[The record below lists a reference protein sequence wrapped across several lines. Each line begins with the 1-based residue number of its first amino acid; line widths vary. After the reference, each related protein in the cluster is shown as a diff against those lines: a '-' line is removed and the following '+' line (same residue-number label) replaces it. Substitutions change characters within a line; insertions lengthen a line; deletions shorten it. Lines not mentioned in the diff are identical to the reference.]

1 MKVTLRFSRNIN
13 AVNDN
18 YSKTKLRYAAAEF
31 NDQYWHTPH
40 VLTPGSWS
48 NAQPCTTNQYKYATD
63 LCSLMTTKKPHLL
76 KKHPTP
82 TGISAIPTLKA
93 TASPA
98 TRPASV
104 QYSNSPEVWL
114 FCSASHYLCNNSTCI
129 QLTAIESLLVQTL
142 ARSDERICSKQE
154 LILGINKNAH
164 SYCGLEMCLSRF
176 QSKFKGAFGER
187 LFRSVRNRGYCLVQ
201 DVQIID

>member
-1 MKVTLRFSRNIN
+1 MKVILRFSRNIS
-13 AVNDN
+13 AVNDK
-18 YSKTKLRYAAAEF
+18 YSKIKPRSAASEF
-31 NDQYWHTPH
+31 NDQYWHTPQ

-48 NAQPCTTNQYKYATD
+48 NAQTGTATLCKPATD

-82 TGISAIPTLKA
+82 TGISVISAPEA

-98 TRPASV
+98 TRSASV

-142 ARSDERICSKQE
+142 SRSDERICSKQE

>member
-1 MKVTLRFSRNIN
+1 MKVTLRFSRNIS
-13 AVNDN
+13 AVNDD
-18 YSKTKLRYAAAEF
+18 YSKTRLRSAATEL

-40 VLTPGSWS
+40 ILAPGSWS
-48 NAQPCTTNQYKYATD
+48 NAQPGTASLYKHSTD
-63 LCSLMTTKKPHLL
+63 LYSLVMTKKPHLL

-82 TGISAIPTLKA
+82 TGISAIPTPKA
-93 TASPA
+93 TASPV
-98 TRPASV
+98 TRSASM

-142 ARSDERICSKQE
+142 ARSDARICGKQE
-154 LILGINKNAH
+154 LILGIKKDTY
-164 SYCGLEMCLSRF
+164 SYSGLEMCLSRF
-176 QSKFKGAFGER
+176 QSKFKGTFGER

>member
-13 AVNDN
+13 AVNDH
-18 YSKTKLRYAAAEF
+18 YSKTRLRPAATELNAT
-31 NDQYWHTPH
+31 YWYTPH
-40 VLTPGSWS
+40 ILTPGSWS
-48 NAQPCTTNQYKYATD
+48 NAHPGTTSQYKYATD

-82 TGISAIPTLKA
+82 SGMSAITAPEA

-98 TRPASV
+98 TRSASML
-104 QYSNSPEVWL
+104 YSNSPEVWL
-114 FCSASHYLCNNSTCI
+114 FCSASHYFCNNSTCI

-142 ARSDERICSKQE
+142 SRSDERICSKQE
-154 LILGINKNAH
+154 LILGIKKDTY
-164 SYCGLEMCLSRF
+164 SYSGLEMCLSRF

>member
-1 MKVTLRFSRNIN
+1 MKVTLKFSRNIS

-18 YSKTKLRYAAAEF
+18 YNKTRLRSAATEL

-40 VLTPGSWS
+40 ILTPGSWS
-48 NAQPCTTNQYKYATD
+48 SAHPGTASPYKHATD
-63 LCSLMTTKKPHLL
+63 LCSLITTKKPHLL

-82 TGISAIPTLKA
+82 TGISAIPAPIA
-93 TASPA
+93 TASLA

-104 QYSNSPEVWL
+104 QYSNSPEAWL

-129 QLTAIESLLVQTL
+129 QLTAIESLLAQTL
-142 ARSDERICSKQE
+142 SRSDERICSKQE
-154 LILGINKNAH
+154 LILGIKKDTY
-164 SYCGLEMCLSRF
+164 SYSGLEMCMSRL

>member
-13 AVNDN
+13 AVNDH
-18 YSKTKLRYAAAEF
+18 YSKTRLRSAATEF
-31 NDQYWHTPH
+31 NDTYLHIPHIITPR
-40 VLTPGSWS
+40 SWS
-48 NAQPCTTNQYKYATD
+48 NAQSGTTSQYKYATD
-63 LCSLMTTKKPHLL
+63 LCGLMTTKKPHLL
-76 KKHPTP
+76 KKQPTP
-82 TGISAIPTLKA
+82 SGISAISAPEA

-98 TRPASV
+98 TRSASM

-114 FCSASHYLCNNSTCI
+114 FCSASHHLCNNSTCI
-129 QLTAIESLLVQTL
+129 QLTAIESLLLQTL
-142 ARSDERICSKQE
+142 SRSDERICSKQE
-154 LILGINKNAH
+154 LILGINKNTH

-201 DVQIID
+201 DVKIID

>member
-1 MKVTLRFSRNIN
+1 MKITLRLSRNIS

-18 YSKTKLRYAAAEF
+18 CSKIEPQSAAAEF

-40 VLTPGSWS
+40 ILTPGSRS
-48 NAQPCTTNQYKYATD
+48 NAQPGTASLYKRASD

-76 KKHPTP
+76 KKHPSP
-82 TGISAIPTLKA
+82 NGINAISAPEA

-98 TRPASV
+98 TRSASA
-104 QYSNSPEVWL
+104 QYSNSPEIWL

-142 ARSDERICSKQE
+142 SGSDERICSKQE
-154 LILGINKNAH
+154 LILGIKKDTY
-164 SYCGLEMCLSRF
+164 SYSGLEMCLSRF

>member
-13 AVNDN
+13 AVNDH
-18 YSKTKLRYAAAEF
+18 YSKTRLRSAATEF
-31 NDQYWHTPH
+31 NDTYWHTPQI
-40 VLTPGSWS
+40 LTPGSWS
-48 NAQPCTTNQYKYATD
+48 SAQPGTTSQYKYATD

-82 TGISAIPTLKA
+82 TGISAIPTLKP

-98 TRPASV
+98 TRSASV

-114 FCSASHYLCNNSTCI
+114 FCSASHSLCNNSTCI

-142 ARSDERICSKQE
+142 SRSDERICSKQE
-154 LILGINKNAH
+154 LILGINKNTH